1 MNPSVFCWIFEIQR
15 GQGHFYMEDMF
26 NFNRLQKV
34 NCTVA
39 FLRNALSLQ
48 PNVALC
54 PLKNLYICHLPDR
67 RQSFFASWDSHS
79 SETLGNIILPQTWLC
94 LTISLWMIL
103 KNKWLYRV
111 QLFFLSAIGRLTDWP
126 LILHNNPIV
135 LTPGQ
140 VYDLSHGPRPQSGLV
155 LLGIGV
161 LLECLIL
168 EGILSLICEQG
179 PYFYFR

>member
-15 GQGHFYMEDMF
+15 GQGHFYLEDMF

-34 NCTVA
+34 NYTVA

-94 LTISLWMIL
+94 LTISLRNWFWKI
-103 KNKWLYRV
+103 NDYIEFNS
-111 QLFFLSAIGRLTDWP
+111 FFLSAIGWLTDWP

-140 VYDLSHGPRPQSGLV
+140 VFDLSHGPCPQFGLV
-155 LLGIGV
+155 LLGTGAR
-161 LLECLIL
+161 
-168 EGILSLICEQG
+168 S
-179 PYFYFR
+179 